1 MVEQYLTEI
10 IKINQTGI
18 ANEENYYDVISNMLV
33 EIASVNKVNIDAIA
47 TPKTEDNNKPDIGIK
62 KQNTDD
68 MIGMIEVKDVDKN
81 LDAPNYREQFDRYK
95 QSYENLIITNLLEY
109 RLYLNGKE
117 FKRIKIAELNNAKI
131 IPIKENF
138 DDFKSLIQEFL
149 SKNISLKQSDL
160 LAEMMASKSHRIKD
174 EILNSFKNEAD
185 KSKFENDLEQF
196 KTTLNPNITQEEYAS
211 TYSQI
216 MIYAIFIARLYYK
229 GDSNDFNLK
238 DVSEC
243 LPKSNEF
250 LQNIFNFNSFFIS
263 TDKIKNTLQS
273 MVDVIKNSNIEAIL
287 EDFSKDNKYFD
298 PIIDFYEIFLEK
310 FDPKVRKDHGI
321 WYTPQPIVSFIMR
334 QVDLILKNT
343 FDIKEGLLDIG
354 EKGIHKKDI
363 NNIDKLGHLDEN
375 NPENVQPQVQ
385 LLDPATGTGTFLVE
399 TIRLM
404 FENFMFSKKYSKWE
418 NFVRERLVENIYGF
432 EIIASAYVLAH
443 LKMDIMLQ
451 HFGLGAD
458 DFISQYT
465 SKQGIFQDD
474 NNRKY
479 VLQTYIRG
487 RQMEEPETLKQ
498 ERVGN
503 PNINDFVSRCSGYHI
518 TGDYQHPKCN
528 ILLTNSLDDY
538 NGINDE
544 QNSKIDIFNANHW
557 IKEEGKKS
565 RDIKRNKKIMCV
577 VGNPPYNASSINKGK
592 WIMELLDDYKFTE
605 NQDGKKINLLQGER
619 NIKPLSDDYIKFI
632 RYGEHRIEQNREGI
646 LAYIT
651 NNSYLDGITQR
662 VMRKHLLD
670 TFDDIY
676 IINLHGDARRDK
688 DLMKN
693 GDKNVFNIMQG
704 VAISIFVKKNHQLEV
719 AKNPN
724 YKKPI
729 ATVHYKDLSGDRYE
743 KFTWLDKHN
752 IFDDGLPLT
761 LKEDSASYYPEFEN
775 REIIDWDKE
784 WRPEENSNYLFVP
797 KNEDG
802 KEEYEEGFKVDDLFK
817 LWHSGFTS
825 HKDEIN
831 VRFSANEAQQTINDF
846 ITLNKNELKTK
857 YNVSENIDWNFDTF
871 IDIAKNNKYQF
882 LNGSYRAFDDRIVIY
897 STKVGA
903 FARARYEVMQHLI
916 NHNNIAIITR
926 KLGDGAFITNKIT
939 DSGIMSGRSSVFLL
953 YTFNDGKRTINF
965 SEYLLNIFADNLGI
979 QFIASQENDLL
990 GDIGGNI
997 VSGFYNQY
1005 DDKTKF
1011 NELHLFDYIYAVLN
1025 DKEYKQKYKTFLE
1038 MDFPRVPYP
1047 NDVEDFF
1054 NKAKKG
1060 EQLRHLHLMEIA
1072 DPNKYNCIDY
1082 TQLELTYRENSIIK
1096 RACILEGEYEIDNS
1110 RNNLIENVK
1119 KEQVENLTITAK
1131 LNSNN
1136 TKSFPACR
1144 VWINKYQYFVIPEF
1158 LWDYQIGTYRP
1169 VQEYLKKR
1177 IGRILTAEEC
1187 NHFIQIVKVILETEQ
1202 CLNTNN
1208 TKHGLSKREEYEKY
1222 FELHTHLPCNSIGMQ
1237 ATKDEFT
1244 ISFDKHEL
1252 QDTLNV
1258 FKTKTEA
1265 EVRNLYSIKDTDN
1278 WKLASVQKMII
1289 QNQYDIIKIHYRVFD
1304 YRYTAYTKT
1313 KGWIARPSYAVNQH
1327 LLHQNIA
1334 LMLSRGIKE
1343 HSICFITNY
1352 IADIHCYCD
1361 CTNITPLYIFNST
1374 GERKINIS
1382 SEMLKTFSD
1391 TLAIP
1396 FLPSQ
1401 ENDLLGG
1408 IGGNIVSD
1416 FYNQYDD
1423 KTKFNELHL
1432 FDYIYAVLNDK
1443 DYKQKYK
1450 TFLEMDFP
1458 RVPYPNNV
1466 EDFFNQAKQGEKLRH
1481 LHLMEFANPNKYN
1494 CIDYTQLELTY
1505 QENSITK
1512 PACILEGEYETDKSR
1527 NNLIENVKNEPVEN
1541 LTITAHFHDN
1551 HTKSFPACRVWINKY
1566 QYFVIPEFLWDYQIG
1581 TYKPIQEY
1589 LKKRKNRIF
1598 TPEEQQ
1604 HWRDVCK
1611 IISICKEL

>member
-1 MVEQYLTEI
+1 
-10 IKINQTGI
+10 
-18 ANEENYYDVISNMLV
+18 
-33 EIASVNKVNIDAIA
+33 
-47 TPKTEDNNKPDIGIK
+47 
-62 KQNTDD
+62 
-68 MIGMIEVKDVDKN
+68 
-81 LDAPNYREQFDRYK
+81 
-95 QSYENLIITNLLEY
+95 
-109 RLYLNGKE
+109 
-117 FKRIKIAELNNAKI
+117 
-131 IPIKENF
+131 
-138 DDFKSLIQEFL
+138 
-149 SKNISLKQSDL
+149 
-160 LAEMMASKSHRIKD
+160 MASKSHQIKN
-174 EILNSFKNEAD
+174 EILNIFKKEAD

-263 TDKIKNTLQS
+263 TDKIKN
-273 MVDVIKNSNIEAIL
+273 SNIEAIL

-343 FDIKEGLLDIG
+343 FDIREGLLDIG
-354 EKGIHKKDI
+354 EKGIYKKDI

-592 WIMELLDDYKFTE
+592 WITNLVNEYKKDLNE
-605 NQDGKKINLLQGER
+605 KKHRID
-619 NIKPLSDDYIKFI
+619 DDYIKFI
-632 RYGEHRIEQNREGI
+632 RYGEHRIEQNGEGI

-724 YKKPI
+724 YQKPM
-729 ATVHYKDLSGDRYE
+729 AMVHYQDLSGDRYE
-743 KFTWLDKHN
+743 KFTWLDEHN

-761 LKEDSASYYPEFEN
+761 LKEDSDSYYPEFEN
-775 REIIDWDKE
+775 REIIDWVAE

-802 KEEYEEGFKVDDLFK
+802 RDEYEEGARVDEIFNVK
-817 LWHSGFTS
+817 SMGFSSG
-825 HKDEIN
+825 KDEIN
-831 VRFSANEAQQTINDF
+831 IQFTENEINNVIDDF
-846 ITLNKNELKTK
+846 NKLEQRQLNEK
-857 YNVSENIDWNFDTF
+857 YNLTENIDWNYNRAIFN
-871 IDIAKNNKYQF
+871 IKNKTY
-882 LNGSYRAFDDRIVIY
+882 LILIGYYRAFDERYILY
-897 STKVGA
+897 SKQVGA
-903 FARARYEVMQHLI
+903 FARARYDTMQHLI
-916 NHNNIAIITR
+916 NNNIALLVSR
-926 KLGDGAFITNKIT
+926 NNCNAFITNKIVCM
-939 DSGIMSGRSSVFLL
+939 DVVSAKSYVIPL
-953 YTFNDGKRTINF
+953 YTFTNSTRSINL
-965 SEYLLNIFADNLGI
+965 SKELLDKMADSLGI
-979 QFIASQENDLL
+979 QFIASRENDLL

-997 VSGFYNQY
+997 VSG
-1005 DDKTKF
+1005 
-1011 NELHLFDYIYAVLN
+1011 
-1025 DKEYKQKYKTFLE
+1025 
-1038 MDFPRVPYP
+1038 
-1047 NDVEDFF
+1047 
-1054 NKAKKG
+1054 
-1060 EQLRHLHLMEIA
+1060 
-1072 DPNKYNCIDY
+1072 
-1082 TQLELTYRENSIIK
+1082 
-1096 RACILEGEYEIDNS
+1096 
-1110 RNNLIENVK
+1110 
-1119 KEQVENLTITAK
+1119 
-1131 LNSNN
+1131 
-1136 TKSFPACR
+1136 
-1144 VWINKYQYFVIPEF
+1144 
-1158 LWDYQIGTYRP
+1158 
-1169 VQEYLKKR
+1169 
-1177 IGRILTAEEC
+1177 
-1187 NHFIQIVKVILETEQ
+1187 
-1202 CLNTNN
+1202 
-1208 TKHGLSKREEYEKY
+1208 
-1222 FELHTHLPCNSIGMQ
+1222 
-1237 ATKDEFT
+1237 
-1244 ISFDKHEL
+1244 
-1252 QDTLNV
+1252 
-1258 FKTKTEA
+1258 
-1265 EVRNLYSIKDTDN
+1265 
-1278 WKLASVQKMII
+1278 
-1289 QNQYDIIKIHYRVFD
+1289 
-1304 YRYTAYTKT
+1304 
-1313 KGWIARPSYAVNQH
+1313 
-1327 LLHQNIA
+1327 
-1334 LMLSRGIKE
+1334 
-1343 HSICFITNY
+1343 
-1352 IADIHCYCD
+1352 
-1361 CTNITPLYIFNST
+1361 
-1374 GERKINIS
+1374 
-1382 SEMLKTFSD
+1382 
-1391 TLAIP
+1391 
-1396 FLPSQ
+1396 
-1401 ENDLLGG
+1401 
-1408 IGGNIVSD
+1408 

-1466 EDFFNQAKQGEKLRH
+1466 EDFFNKAKQGEKLRH

-1505 QENSITK
+1505 RENSIIK
-1512 PACILEGEYETDKSR
+1512 RACILEGEHEIDISR
-1527 NNLIENVKNEPVEN
+1527 NNLIENVKKEQVEN
-1541 LTITAHFHDN
+1541 LTITAKFN
-1551 HTKSFPACRVWINKY
+1551 SNNTKSFPACRVWINKY

-1581 TYKPIQEY
+1581 TYRPVQEY

>member
-1 MVEQYLTEI
+1 MVEQYLAEI
-10 IKINQTGI
+10 IKINKTGI
-18 ANEENYYDVISNMLV
+18 ANEESYYGVISNIIT
-33 EIASVNKVNIDAIA
+33 EIASLNKVNIDAIA
-47 TPKTEDNNKPDIGIK
+47 TPKTKDNNKPDIVAK
-62 KQNTDD
+62 RQNTDEI
-68 MIGMIEVKDVDKN
+68 IGFIEVKDVDES
-81 LDAPNYREQFDRYK
+81 LDKANYQEQFDRYK

-109 RLYLNGKE
+109 RLFLGGKE
-117 FKRIKIAELNNAKI
+117 FKRVEIAKFDCSKI

-160 LAEMMASKSHRIKD
+160 LAEMMASKSHQIKN
-174 EILNSFKNEAD
+174 EILNIFKKEAD

-263 TDKIKNTLQS
+263 TDKIKTILQS

-287 EDFSKDNKYFD
+287 EDFAKDNKYFD

-354 EKGIHKKDI
+354 EKGIYKKDI

-592 WIMELLDDYKFTE
+592 WIIELLDDYKFTE
-605 NQDGKKINLLQGER
+605 NQDGKKINLLQGEK

-724 YKKPI
+724 YQKPLAI
-729 ATVHYKDLSGDRYE
+729 VHYKDLSGDRYE
-743 KFTWLDKHN
+743 KFNWLDKNN

-761 LKEDSASYYPEFEN
+761 LKEDSTSYYPEFEN
-775 REIIDWDKE
+775 REIIDWVAE

-802 KEEYEEGFKVDDLFK
+802 RDEYEEGARVDEIFNVK
-817 LWHSGFTS
+817 SMGFSSG
-825 HKDEIN
+825 KDEIN
-831 VRFSANEAQQTINDF
+831 IQFTENEINNVIDDF
-846 ITLNKNELKTK
+846 NKLEQRQLNEK
-857 YNVSENIDWNFDTF
+857 YNLTENIDWNYNRAIFN
-871 IDIAKNNKYQF
+871 IKNKTY
-882 LNGSYRAFDDRIVIY
+882 LILIGYYRAFDERYILY
-897 STKVGA
+897 SKQVGA
-903 FARARYEVMQHLI
+903 FARARYDTMQHLI
-916 NHNNIAIITR
+916 NNNIALLVSR
-926 KLGDGAFITNKIT
+926 NNCNAFITNKIVCMDVISAKSYVIPLYIFT
-939 DSGIMSGRSSVFLL
+939 NSTRSINLSKELLDKMADS
-953 YTFNDGKRTINF
+953 
-965 SEYLLNIFADNLGI
+965 LGI
-979 QFIASQENDLL
+979 QFIASRENDLL

-1025 DKEYKQKYKTFLE
+1025 DKDYKQKYKTFLE

-1054 NKAKKG
+1054 NKAKQG
-1060 EQLRHLHLMEIA
+1060 EKLRHLHLMEFA
-1072 DPNKYNCIDY
+1072 NPNKYNCIDY

-1119 KEQVENLTITAK
+1119 KEQVENLKITAK
-1131 LNSNN
+1131 FNSNN

-1177 IGRILTAEEC
+1177 
-1187 NHFIQIVKVILETEQ
+1187 
-1202 CLNTNN
+1202 
-1208 TKHGLSKREEYEKY
+1208 
-1222 FELHTHLPCNSIGMQ
+1222 
-1237 ATKDEFT
+1237 
-1244 ISFDKHEL
+1244 
-1252 QDTLNV
+1252 
-1258 FKTKTEA
+1258 
-1265 EVRNLYSIKDTDN
+1265 
-1278 WKLASVQKMII
+1278 
-1289 QNQYDIIKIHYRVFD
+1289 
-1304 YRYTAYTKT
+1304 
-1313 KGWIARPSYAVNQH
+1313 
-1327 LLHQNIA
+1327 
-1334 LMLSRGIKE
+1334 
-1343 HSICFITNY
+1343 
-1352 IADIHCYCD
+1352 
-1361 CTNITPLYIFNST
+1361 
-1374 GERKINIS
+1374 
-1382 SEMLKTFSD
+1382 
-1391 TLAIP
+1391 
-1396 FLPSQ
+1396 
-1401 ENDLLGG
+1401 
-1408 IGGNIVSD
+1408 
-1416 FYNQYDD
+1416 
-1423 KTKFNELHL
+1423 
-1432 FDYIYAVLNDK
+1432 
-1443 DYKQKYK
+1443 
-1450 TFLEMDFP
+1450 
-1458 RVPYPNNV
+1458 
-1466 EDFFNQAKQGEKLRH
+1466 
-1481 LHLMEFANPNKYN
+1481 
-1494 CIDYTQLELTY
+1494 
-1505 QENSITK
+1505 
-1512 PACILEGEYETDKSR
+1512 
-1527 NNLIENVKNEPVEN
+1527 
-1541 LTITAHFHDN
+1541 
-1551 HTKSFPACRVWINKY
+1551 
-1566 QYFVIPEFLWDYQIG
+1566 
-1581 TYKPIQEY
+1581 
-1589 LKKRKNRIF
+1589 KNRIF

>member
-1 MVEQYLTEI
+1 MVEQYLAEI

-18 ANEENYYDVISNMLV
+18 ANEESYYGIISNIIT
-33 EIASVNKVNIDAIA
+33 EIASLNKVNIDAIA
-47 TPKTEDNNKPDIGIK
+47 TPKTKDNNKPDIVAK
-62 KQNTDD
+62 RQNTDEI
-68 MIGMIEVKDVDKN
+68 IGFIEVKDVDES
-81 LDAPNYREQFDRYK
+81 LDKKDHQEQFNRYK

-138 DDFKSLIQEFL
+138 NDFKSLIQEFL

-160 LAEMMASKSHRIKD
+160 LAEMMASKSHQIKN
-174 EILNSFKNEAD
+174 EILNIFKNEAD

-343 FDIKEGLLDIG
+343 FDIREGLLDIG
-354 EKGIHKKDI
+354 EKGIYKKDI

-592 WIMELLDDYKFTE
+592 WITNLVNEYKKDLNE
-605 NQDGKKINLLQGER
+605 KKHRID
-619 NIKPLSDDYIKFI
+619 DDYIKFI
-632 RYGEHRIEQNREGI
+632 RYGEHRIEQNGEGI

-704 VAISIFVKKNHQLEV
+704 VAISIFVKHNHQLEV
-719 AKNPN
+719 KKNHN
-724 YKKPI
+724 YKKPM
-729 ATVHYKDLSGDRYE
+729 AMVHYQDLSGDRYE
-743 KFTWLDKHN
+743 KFTWLDEHN

-761 LKEDSASYYPEFEN
+761 LKEDSDSYYPEFEN
-775 REIIDWDKE
+775 REIIDWVAE
-784 WRPEENSNYLFVP
+784 WRPN
-797 KNEDG
+797 DG
-802 KEEYEEGFKVDDLFK
+802 KYFYFKPNAGQKQNDDEDDKALLEDYLKLEKEYNSCFGIRDNFLVSNLGYCSYRDDIVIHFTKEELQKV
-817 LWHSGFTS
+817 
-825 HKDEIN
+825 
-831 VRFSANEAQQTINDF
+831 VNDF
-846 ITLNKNELKTK
+846 LTLNETAL
-857 YNVSENIDWNFDTF
+857 S
-871 IDIAKNNKYQF
+871 NKYQTARDTKDWKISYAIKD
-882 LNGSYRAFDDRIVIY
+882 LKNNNPTIIHTQYRAFDYRWTAYTGHSKGFNGRPADRVNGEFLKGYNIGIIT
-897 STKVGA
+897 S
-903 FARARYEVMQHLI
+903 RNMC
-916 NHNNIAIITR
+916 NNI
-926 KLGDGAFITNKIT
+926 FITNT
-939 DSGIMSGRSSVFLL
+939 PADLHCTSAGDSIFPLYVFTNSTRSINLSKELL
-953 YTFNDGKRTINF
+953 DKV
-965 SEYLLNIFADNLGI
+965 ADSLGI
-979 QFIASQENDLL
+979 PFIASRETDLL

-1047 NDVEDFF
+1047 NNVEDFF
-1054 NKAKKG
+1054 NKAKQG
-1060 EQLRHLHLMEIA
+1060 EKLRHLHLMEFA
-1072 DPNKYNCIDY
+1072 NPNEYNCIDY

-1096 RACILEGEYEIDNS
+1096 RACILEGEYETDKS

-1131 LNSNN
+1131 FNSNN

-1177 IGRILTAEEC
+1177 
-1187 NHFIQIVKVILETEQ
+1187 
-1202 CLNTNN
+1202 
-1208 TKHGLSKREEYEKY
+1208 
-1222 FELHTHLPCNSIGMQ
+1222 
-1237 ATKDEFT
+1237 
-1244 ISFDKHEL
+1244 
-1252 QDTLNV
+1252 
-1258 FKTKTEA
+1258 
-1265 EVRNLYSIKDTDN
+1265 
-1278 WKLASVQKMII
+1278 
-1289 QNQYDIIKIHYRVFD
+1289 
-1304 YRYTAYTKT
+1304 
-1313 KGWIARPSYAVNQH
+1313 
-1327 LLHQNIA
+1327 
-1334 LMLSRGIKE
+1334 
-1343 HSICFITNY
+1343 
-1352 IADIHCYCD
+1352 
-1361 CTNITPLYIFNST
+1361 
-1374 GERKINIS
+1374 
-1382 SEMLKTFSD
+1382 
-1391 TLAIP
+1391 
-1396 FLPSQ
+1396 
-1401 ENDLLGG
+1401 
-1408 IGGNIVSD
+1408 
-1416 FYNQYDD
+1416 
-1423 KTKFNELHL
+1423 
-1432 FDYIYAVLNDK
+1432 
-1443 DYKQKYK
+1443 
-1450 TFLEMDFP
+1450 
-1458 RVPYPNNV
+1458 
-1466 EDFFNQAKQGEKLRH
+1466 
-1481 LHLMEFANPNKYN
+1481 
-1494 CIDYTQLELTY
+1494 
-1505 QENSITK
+1505 
-1512 PACILEGEYETDKSR
+1512 
-1527 NNLIENVKNEPVEN
+1527 
-1541 LTITAHFHDN
+1541 
-1551 HTKSFPACRVWINKY
+1551 
-1566 QYFVIPEFLWDYQIG
+1566 
-1581 TYKPIQEY
+1581 
-1589 LKKRKNRIF
+1589 KNRIF